1 MTMPSARSGGAANAG
16 VAGLR
21 TLVVMRNAP
30 TPTTGA
36 NMRNLALLRAL
47 CEVSAVSLLIIADDP
62 AQETQLAQ
70 PVAGMLD
77 DLRVVAA
84 TPPSRKRLYQ
94 LAGLL
99 LDRPSL
105 VWRNSPAEAARALDD
120 LLARRA
126 FDTVYFEGI
135 AVTGGAPRGGPALV
149 IDEHNLEWE
158 LLERSALQAESALR
172 RLQNSRESRALKRY
186 ELATLGRADLVIVTS
201 ERERDAL
208 RALLPRQRVAVVPNG
223 VDIERFAPGTPDGA
237 QPEIEGRVVFTGS
250 MDYHPN
256 EQAARFFAEQCW
268 PLVRAARP
276 DATWTIVGA
285 NPPASVT
292 RLADEAHG
300 VIVTGSVPD
309 TRPYIARAR
318 VAIAPLLVGGGTRLK
333 ILEALAMGKVMV
345 STSLG
350 AEGLDL
356 AADEH
361 LLIADGPSALAQAV
375 VRALDDAALRA
386 RLGAA
391 GREAVVRQY
400 SWERSGR
407 ALRQALTTLER
418 AEPASER

>member
-1 MTMPSARSGGAANAG
+1 
-16 VAGLR
+16 
-21 TLVVMRNAP
+21 MRNAP

-47 CEVSAVSLLIIADDP
+47 CAVSAVSLLVIADDP
-62 AQETQLAQ
+62 AQETKLAQ
-70 PVAGMLD
+70 PVAGLLA

-99 LDRPSL
+99 LDRPSM
-105 VWRNSPAEAARALDD
+105 VWRNSSAAARTLND

-126 FDTVYFEGI
+126 FDIVYFEGI

-158 LLERSALQAESALR
+158 LLERSALQAESPLR
-172 RLQNSRESRALKRY
+172 RLQNGRESRALKRY

-201 ERERDAL
+201 EREREAL
-208 RALLPRQRVAVVPNG
+208 RALLPRQRVAVAPNG
-223 VDIERFAPGTPDGA
+223 VDIARFAPRVPGVPDGA
-237 QPEIEGRVVFTGS
+237 PPEIAGRVVFTGS

-256 EQAARFFAEQCW
+256 EQAVRFFAEQCW

-292 RLADEAHG
+292 RLADETAG
-300 VIVTGSVPD
+300 IIVTGSVPD
-309 TRPYIARAR
+309 TRPYIAQAQ
-318 VAIAPLLVGGGTRLK
+318 VAIAPLRVGGGTRLK
-333 ILEALAMGKVMV
+333 ILEALAMGKPMV

-356 AADEH
+356 VAEEH
-361 LLIADGPSALAQAV
+361 LLIADEPSAFAQAV
-375 VRALDDAALRA
+375 VRALDDAQLRA

-391 GREAVVRQY
+391 GRAAVVREY

-407 ALRQALTTLER
+407 ALQQALAALGRTS
-418 AEPASER
+418 PASER

>member
-1 MTMPSARSGGAANAG
+1 MRA
-16 VAGLR
+16 
-21 TLVVMRNAP
+21 LVVMRNAP

-47 CEVSAVSLLIIADDP
+47 CAVSAVSLLIIADDP
-62 AQETQLAQ
+62 AHETTLAQ
-70 PVAGMLD
+70 PAAGLLAE
-77 DLRVVAA
+77 LRVVAA

-99 LDRPSL
+99 LDRPSM
-105 VWRNSPAEAARALDD
+105 VWRNSSAEAARALRD

-126 FDTVYFEGI
+126 FDLVYFEGI
-135 AVTGGAPRGGPALV
+135 AVTGSAPRGGPALV

-158 LLERSALQAESALR
+158 LLERSAQRAESALR
-172 RLQNSRESRALKRY
+172 RLQNDRESHALKRY
-186 ELATLGRADLVIVTS
+186 ELAMLGRADLVIVTS
-201 ERERDAL
+201 EREREAL
-208 RALLPRQRVAVVPNG
+208 RALLPQRRVTVVPNG
-223 VDIERFAPGTPDGA
+223 VDIERFAPDAPTMPAGA
-237 QPEIEGRVVFTGS
+237 EPEIAGRVVFTGS

-268 PLVRAARP
+268 PLIRAARP

-285 NPPASVT
+285 NPPASVA
-292 RLADEAHG
+292 RLADEANG
-300 VIVTGSVPD
+300 IIVTGSVPD
-309 TRPYIARAR
+309 TRPYIARAQ

-333 ILEALAMGKVMV
+333 ILEALAMGKAMV

-356 AADEH
+356 VADEH
-361 LLIADGPSALAQAV
+361 LLIADEPSAFAQATL
-375 VRALDDAALRA
+375 RALDTADLRT

-407 ALRQALTTLER
+407 ALREALALLR
-418 AEPASER
+418 R